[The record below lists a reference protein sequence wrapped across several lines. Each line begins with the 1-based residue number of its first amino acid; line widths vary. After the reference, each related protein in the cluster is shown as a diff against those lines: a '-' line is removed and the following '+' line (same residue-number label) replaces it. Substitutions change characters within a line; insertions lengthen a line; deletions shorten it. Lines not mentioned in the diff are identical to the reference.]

1 MPKKKVVLRV
11 SESINT
17 DTGIIRINTNHLT
30 EIGARPEDILAIEGT
45 RRTYAIA
52 KQAYEGDIGMKIIR
66 IDGVTRR
73 NARTNIGEPIKI
85 SKAKLIPLNKM
96 IVGSAYPNLAISATE
111 DLLRR
116 KTEGRAFSKGDVFSI
131 STSPKV
137 TKLPENIRLEEVFKV
152 QGENFAGI
160 TPNELKLEVLQLYP
174 EEGCYVDKSTQI
186 ILEE

>member
-66 IDGVTRR
+66 ID
-73 NARTNIGEPIKI
+73 
-85 SKAKLIPLNKM
+85 
-96 IVGSAYPNLAISATE
+96 
-111 DLLRR
+111 
-116 KTEGRAFSKGDVFSI
+116 
-131 STSPKV
+131 
-137 TKLPENIRLEEVFKV
+137 
-152 QGENFAGI
+152 
-160 TPNELKLEVLQLYP
+160 
-174 EEGCYVDKSTQI
+174 
-186 ILEE
+186 